1 MSEAENMAIKISKR
15 IVDYKIQKDDEPTA
29 ASAAPQVSEKETMH
43 EDIDSMTN
51 CCQQDVRCFPVS
63 IMPS

>member
-29 ASAAPQVSEKETMH
+29 ASAAPQVPAKETMH
-43 EDIDSMTN
+43 EDIA
-51 CCQQDVRCFPVS
+51 VS
-63 IMPS
+63 YTHLRAHET